1 MVDCRIYGRRK
12 AASEDMEDSGY
23 LIWGG
28 DEGGFAEAAVPVA
41 LDTRIGELSTV
52 VISLD
57 ETYQWYDVSDGK
69 PVKILRP
76 IVFEPTVDDWQ
87 NEGSVAL

>member
-1 MVDCRIYGRRK
+1 
-12 AASEDMEDSGY
+12 
-23 LIWGG
+23 
-28 DEGGFAEAAVPVA
+28 
-41 LDTRIGELSTV
+41 
-52 VISLD
+52 LD

-87 NEGSVAL
+87 NEGGVALSA